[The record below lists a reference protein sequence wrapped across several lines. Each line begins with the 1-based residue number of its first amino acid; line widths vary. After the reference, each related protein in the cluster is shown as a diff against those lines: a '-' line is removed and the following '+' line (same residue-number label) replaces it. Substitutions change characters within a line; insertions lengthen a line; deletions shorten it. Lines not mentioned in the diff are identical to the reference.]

1 MAWILLFLMMLPA
14 AAEPRLLLNREDVAR
29 IKAQASAQPV
39 VQRLI
44 QRAENWPAA
53 HVENFG
59 LKEWALP
66 AEGAGWSHAYVCPV
80 HGARLKQTR
89 GQNLCPVDGKDYH
102 GWPVDNVV
110 FMQRNGDN
118 AAAVRDLGLA
128 YLLTGRAEFAA
139 KARRI
144 VNAYA
149 ALYPTLPIH
158 DNNNKLNTQSGA
170 RVMSQTLSEA
180 SWLVPLVFGY
190 DLVRDT
196 MPAEERVGFERS
208 VLKNAAAILAGNN
221 RGRSNWQSWHN
232 CALLAIGLTVGD
244 QELVRAALDGP
255 GGFKFQMRESITQ
268 DGPWF
273 EGSWG
278 YHFFSVEPLML
289 TIEMAKRSG
298 LALPEA
304 AAFRKMLDAPL
315 RAVFPDGTLPNFN
328 DSGLVKLAA
337 YAKHYSI
344 GYRMFGDSRYVPL
357 AKQAGSDL
365 ETVLWGAAVLPDVAA
380 AAPVSD
386 LMPDAGLAT
395 LRVRENDHVVAVKFG
410 PHGGG
415 HGHFDKLTINS
426 YWNGAQ
432 QAADPGTQAYAAPT
446 HATWD
451 KMTIA
456 HNTVSVDEKPQAAAT
471 GKLLE
476 WVTLPSATAIRVSA
490 GPAYP
495 GIEMERT
502 LVHTPWYTLDLFD
515 AKATDGQ
522 SHQFDWIYHNYG
534 QISGD
539 LRWDQAIGLS
549 RANGY
554 GHLNHAA
561 ADRGDVDWREII
573 RQQQLG
579 TVVHMIG
586 APDSQVIA
594 GTGLGPDLQV
604 PVPFLMARRQAV
616 STRFSALYEPMVQ
629 DGYVLQFSSP
639 GLNEF
644 LVKGGGLNDR
654 IHVEPGRFSVLHE
667 VFGKPVQL
675 FLSGIAETE
684 LLKRSQTT
692 PIQVDWS
699 ADGATVD
706 LFMEGTLE
714 GAVRIT
720 APAAKLIRLNGKK
733 IECRA
738 NGPYRWASLPNLGNL
753 EPCQ

>member
-1 MAWILLFLMMLPA
+1 MAWLLLFLLALPLA
-14 AAEPRLLLNREDVAR
+14 GEPRLLLNRDDIAR
-29 IKAQASAQPV
+29 IRAQASAQPV
-39 VQRLI
+39 VERLLR
-44 QRAENWPAA
+44 QAEDWPKA
-53 HVENFG
+53 HVDNYG

-66 AEGAGWSHAYVCPV
+66 SEGAGWSHAYVCPV
-80 HGARLKQTR
+80 HGARLKQSH

-110 FMQRNGDN
+110 YMQRNGDN

-128 YLLTGRAEFAA
+128 YLLSGRAEFAA

-144 VNAYA
+144 LNAYT

-196 MPAEERVGFERS
+196 MTAEERAGFERD
-208 VLKNAAAILAGNN
+208 VLRNAAAILRGND
-221 RGRSNWQSWHN
+221 RGKSNWQSWHN
-232 CALLAIGLTVGD
+232 CALLAIGLTVSD
-244 QELVRAALDGP
+244 QALVDGALGS
-255 GGFKFQMRESITQ
+255 FKFQMKESITP

-278 YHFFSVEPLML
+278 YHFFSVQPLML
-289 TIEMAKRSG
+289 TIEMARRAG

-304 AAFRKMLDAPL
+304 SAFRKMLDAPL

-328 DSGLVKLAA
+328 DSGMVKLAT
-337 YAKHYSI
+337 YAKHYSM
-344 GYRMFGDSRYVPL
+344 GYRMFGESRYVPL
-357 AKQAGSDL
+357 ARQAGQDL
-365 ETVLWGAAVLPDVAA
+365 ETVLWGAPVLPDVEPMAA
-380 AAPVSD
+380 VSD
-386 LMPDAGLAT
+386 VMPDAGLAT

-415 HGHFDKLTINS
+415 HGHFDKLTFNS

-432 QAADPGTQAYAAPT
+432 QAADPGTQAYAAPSHT
-446 HATWD
+446 TWD

-456 HNTVSVDEKPQAAAT
+456 HNTVTVDEKPQAAAT

-490 GPAYP
+490 GPAYE

-502 LVHTPWYTLDLFD
+502 FVHTALYTLDLFD
-515 AKATDGQ
+515 VRATDGVE
-522 SHQFDWIYHNYG
+522 HQFDWIYHNYG
-534 QISGD
+534 RFSSD
-539 LRWDQAIGLS
+539 LRHHEGAGMPK
-549 RANGY
+549 RNGY
-554 GHLNHAA
+554 QHLAHTTGGG
-561 ADRGDVDWREII
+561 GDKDWIQGFYQEDS
-573 RQQQLG
+573 G
-579 TVVHMIG
+579 TVVRMLG
-586 APDSQVIA
+586 APSTSLVE
-594 GTGLGPDLQV
+594 GEGLGPDLQV
-604 PVPFLMARRQAV
+604 PVPFVVASRRGV
-616 STRFSALYEPMVQ
+616 STRFEVLFEPKKCCSTAAH
-629 DGYVLQFSSP
+629 FSQ
-639 GLNEF
+639 LAKDEY
-644 LVKGGGLNDR
+644 LVDSGDETDH
-654 IHVEPGRFSVLHE
+654 IHVEPGRLSILHE
-667 VFGKPVQL
+667 QWKKPVHL
-675 FLSGIAETE
+675 ILAGIAEHE
-684 LLKRSQTT
+684 LLRRSQTV

-720 APAAKLIRLNGKK
+720 APAAKLIRLNGRK

-738 NGPYRWASLPNLGNL
+738 DGPYRWASLPNLGNL